1 MMRNIAQAALAAVVL
16 FSFAATQAQD
26 YPTRPIRLI
35 NPLGTGGTAEAL
47 SRALANTLSDGLGQP
62 VVLETK
68 TGATGTI
75 GAGYV
80 AKSPPDGYTLLYG
93 VTGTNSIA
101 PSVYRN
107 LPYDSD
113 KDLAPISI
121 AFSGP
126 NVIIVNTSL
135 NVNSVPELI
144 ALAKSRPGTINFASA
159 GNGSMSHLNAERFKA
174 VTGIDILHV
183 PYKGGGAAVPDLLGG
198 RVQMMIETGGGVMPL
213 IRSGKVRPLAVTT
226 PKRFPSL
233 PEVPTVVELG
243 LPELVSVV
251 WGGIFAPAGTPR
263 PILNR
268 IAEACARAARD
279 PAYRELLASMN
290 NEAVSS
296 TPDEFKVFVKS
307 EIDRYGELVR
317 RLGISIN

>member
-1 MMRNIAQAALAAVVL
+1 MRRVSRAALAGILLLSIAAAV
-16 FSFAATQAQD
+16 AQD
-26 YPTRPIRLI
+26 YPARPIRMI

-47 SRALANTLSDGLGQP
+47 SRALATALSAGLGQP

-75 GAGYV
+75 GAAYV

-107 LPYDSD
+107 LPYDSE

-126 NVIIVNTSL
+126 NVLIVNTGL
-135 NVNSVPELI
+135 NVNSIQDLI

-159 GNGSMSHLNAERFKA
+159 GSGSLSHLNAERFKA
-174 VTGIDILHV
+174 VTGVEILHV

-198 RVQMMIETGGGVMPL
+198 RVQMMVETGGGVMPL
-213 IRSGKVRPLAVTT
+213 IRSGKVRPLAVTSA
-226 PKRFPSL
+226 KRFPSL
-233 PEVPTVVELG
+233 PDVPSVVELG
-243 LPELVSVV
+243 FPQLVSLV
-251 WGGIFAPAGTPR
+251 WGGIFAPAGTPQAV
-263 PILNR
+263 LNR

-279 PAYRELLASMN
+279 PAYRDLLASMN
-290 NEAVSS
+290 NEAASS
-296 TPDEFKVFVKS
+296 TPDEFKAFVKS
-307 EIDRYGELVR
+307 EMERYGEVVR